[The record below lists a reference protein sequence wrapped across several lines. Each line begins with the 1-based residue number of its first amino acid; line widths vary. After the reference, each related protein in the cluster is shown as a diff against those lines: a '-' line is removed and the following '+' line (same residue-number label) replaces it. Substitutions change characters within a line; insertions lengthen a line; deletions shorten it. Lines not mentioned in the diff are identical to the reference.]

1 MKMMHRAFTV
11 LTLLYVSGFVV
22 AERQLERDEI
32 LQMFSVLTDEP
43 RDTWIQNGVIQ
54 AKHLEY
60 KASTEL
66 IIDST
71 VTVKYDGNRFYWEIN
86 IDSCSA
92 EQEISQRVSRDRID
106 LERNARRVFIW
117 DGQKY
122 TMYFRPG
129 NHVIVTEDT
138 SDMPVLVNGPLTAG
152 LVPWGIGVYTYERL
166 SAAQVSAV
174 ERQEGGRKEVRLTI
188 NMSGMPQMTMVL
200 DPAKNYAV
208 LSSNM
213 TYAGQSFTL
222 KTCSDYTL
230 ISGRWVP
237 GTVEIEKYDDSK
249 ESPAL
254 IAYDRWRITSIDSS
268 ISDAAPFS
276 VDYESNAF
284 VEHYTDMS
292 KRPLSYYCSPGAD
305 TESLRRKRLRIA
317 ASRETETQNCAT
329 AAVKYVASKLGKDVT
344 QQQLAALVDAND
356 RTTNLRAVKE
366 LVSGMNLNC
375 LAVRTDVQTLAN
387 LTDCCAILHLPGEK
401 HFVVL
406 DHVDDLNVWLID
418 LDRDKFY
425 FPIERAVF
433 KLDWPAGTALLVSRQ
448 SIQLQ
453 SGMKKIGDD
462 DLKKI
467 VGADSFGTYS
477 CTQVLQDDAFVFCS
491 EMAGGFCHGRYRHY
505 FERCGCELAEQGG
518 SCYGSALV
526 GSIWSNCVEDTDDP
540 GECNYDGAFYAQD
553 IRACPCPSP

>member
-1 MKMMHRAFTV
+1 MMKMMHRLFTV
-11 LTLLYVSGFVV
+11 LTLLYVSGLVV

-32 LQMFSVLTDEP
+32 LQMFRVLTDQP
-43 RDTWIQNGVIQ
+43 RDTWIQKGVIR
-54 AKHLEY
+54 AEHLEY

-71 VTVKYDGNRFYWEIN
+71 VTIRYDGNRFYWEIN

-92 EQEISQRVSRDRID
+92 EQEISERVSRDRID

-174 ERQEGGRKEVRLTI
+174 ERQEGGRDEIRLTI

-200 DPAKNYAV
+200 DPGKNYAV
-208 LSSNM
+208 LSNNM

-222 KTCSDYTL
+222 KTCSDYRL
-230 ISGRWVP
+230 ISDRWVP
-237 GTVEIEKYDDSK
+237 GTMEIEKYDDSK
-249 ESPAL
+249 PSPTL
-254 IAYDRWRITSIDSS
+254 IAYDSWRITSIDAG
-268 ISDAAPFS
+268 IADAAPFS

-292 KRPLSYYCSPGAD
+292 KKPLSYYCSPEVD
-305 TESLRRKRLRIA
+305 TESLHRKRIEIA
-317 ASRETETQNCAT
+317 ASQKTETQNCAT

-344 QQQLAALVDAND
+344 QQQLAALVNANN
-356 RTTNLRAVKE
+356 RTTNLHAVKE

-406 DHVDDLNVWLID
+406 DHVDDVSVWLID
-418 LDRDKFY
+418 LDRDRFY
-425 FPIERAVF
+425 FPVRRDAF
-433 KLDWPAGTALLVSRQ
+433 KLDWPVGTALVVSRQ

-453 SGMKKIGDD
+453 SGMKEIGDD
-462 DLKKI
+462 DLKRI

-477 CTQVLQDDAFVFCS
+477 CTQLLQDATTVFCS
-491 EMAGGFCHGRYRHY
+491 ETVSGFCQGRYRQY
-505 FERCGCELAEQGG
+505 FKRYGCELAEQGG

-526 GSIWSNCVEDTDDP
+526 GSIWCSCVENMAWP
-540 GECNYDGAFYAQD
+540 GECASDGVFYEQV
-553 IRACPCPSP
+553 IRACQ